1 LNTNNSNPLKK
12 CARARSLSK
21 GDWIW
26 IGSIEL
32 LRIDSETKTF
42 KIPVKRKAGDVVKQ
56 MNDYNIRYGITKRNP
71 FVLREFFED
80 FLSRS
85 SYRIVIIHN
94 KQGGLD
100 TFKKL
105 NSKMIACPVSQ
116 QSNGFAYNIPC
127 GIKHDRIVF
136 TVFKDF
142 SGTVVI
148 EVFRR

>member
-1 LNTNNSNPLKK
+1 MSGIN
-12 CARARSLSK
+12 CQAE
-21 GDWIW
+21 G
-26 IGSIEL
+26 
-32 LRIDSETKTF
+32 F

-56 MNDYNIRYGITKRNP
+56 MNDYNIRYGVTKRNP
-71 FVLREFFED
+71 FVLREFLED

-85 SYRIVIIHN
+85 SYRIVIIYN

-105 NSKMIACPVSQ
+105 SSKMIACSVSQ
-116 QSNGFAYNIPC
+116 QGNGFTYNIPC

-142 SGTVVI
+142 SGPVVI
-148 EVFRR
+148 GVVRS